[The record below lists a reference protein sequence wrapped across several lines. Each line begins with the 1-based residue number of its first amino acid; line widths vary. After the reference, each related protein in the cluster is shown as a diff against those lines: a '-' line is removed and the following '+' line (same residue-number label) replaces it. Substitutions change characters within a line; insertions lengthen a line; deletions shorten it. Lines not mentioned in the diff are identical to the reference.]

1 MTTKTIDK
9 SGKSKRLAASRRSS
23 GRDVKSPRIGA
34 TPAAVAQVREESGE
48 QSFDRQRMT
57 KHAVFLRL
65 LNRADGT
72 TIPEMMQAA
81 GWQQHSV
88 RGFLAGTVKKKLGLA
103 LTSSKVEGEPRRY
116 RIAPPRRGR

>member
-9 SGKSKRLAASRRSS
+9 SRKSERLAVSRRSS
-23 GRDVKSPRIGA
+23 GRDVKSPRSRA
-34 TPAAVAQVREESGE
+34 TPAAVAQVREEPRE
-48 QSFDRQRMT
+48 QSFDQQRIT
-57 KHAVFLRL
+57 KHAVLLQL

-88 RGFLAGTVKKKLGLA
+88 RGFLAGTVKKKLGFA
-103 LTSSKVEGEPRRY
+103 LVSSKTAGELRRY
-116 RIAPPRRGR
+116 RIHTKRDR